1 MNLKKNRTE
10 SLEMVSII
18 EIKAEWM
25 KGWFWERWSK
35 HTLGRV
41 YILSLL
47 LNAVTNPG
55 YNVWTSNMR
64 T

>member
-18 EIKAEWM
+18 EIKAQWM

-47 LNAVTNPG
+47 LNAVTNP
-55 YNVWTSNMR
+55 
-64 T
+64 